1 MVKIFQ
7 VRKYLRQKVAFQK
20 DCSHRSKMVLDI
32 MIFFNSQS
40 RMCLCVTSAIKIK
53 LHEYNSL
60 PRI

>member
-1 MVKIFQ
+1 MVINERLDRMVKIFQ

-40 RMCLCVTSAIKIK
+40 RKECVCV
-53 LHEYNSL
+53 
-60 PRI
+60 